1 MIQGGD
7 QMSEMRVSGLYKS
20 YNSNMVLK
28 DINVSFSSGQIHALV
43 GHNGAGKSTLLRML
57 AGVERP
63 DTGDILIDQRSVKF
77 FSPRDAYNHGIAC
90 VYQELRVIDHLT
102 AADNMFLGQE
112 PRRGLFLDRS
122 AMWKAA
128 TAILNKYG
136 LNIAPDIK
144 VSRLSHAQKQLLE
157 IISALQRDAK
167 FLFLDEPTT
176 SLEFHQIDLF
186 LETIRR
192 IANEQNVGIILV
204 THKLNEVYTVAD
216 NIHVL
221 CDGELVLSGG
231 TSDTPRTEVIRYVV
245 GNTGTTTFTHTVST
259 DNTGTDNTGTDATG
273 TDGTASTRTADTSE
287 QTTPDTAA
295 GRQRSIDGRDG
306 PILEVRNLTTRFI
319 HDISVSVNPGQIIG
333 IYGLVGAGRTE
344 FLRAL
349 YGLDKVIS
357 GEIRIDGKPFTP
369 REPRHAIARGIA
381 FLTEDRRVNGFIP
394 QLDSIANAALPVY
407 SRYARAGF
415 IRRRRLRRVVW
426 EELQG
431 LQVRGDVNRP
441 MKFLSGGNQQKIL
454 FARAALQEPAIL
466 LLDEP
471 TKGIDIGIK
480 DEIYQII
487 RRWADAKRVGIIVV
501 STEEEEILKV
511 SHDVM
516 VFTGGSCRKGL
527 IPTKNISATD
537 LRNLA
542 VGEVLSS

>member
-1 MIQGGD
+1 
-7 QMSEMRVSGLYKS
+7 MSEMRVSGLYKS
-20 YNSNMVLK
+20 YNANVVLK
-28 DINVSFSSGQIHALV
+28 GINLTFSSGEIHALV

-63 DTGDILIDQRSVKF
+63 DTGEILMDDQSLKF
-77 FSPRDAYNHGIAC
+77 FSPSDAYNHGIAC
-90 VYQELRVIDHLT
+90 VYQELRIIDHLT

-112 PRRGLFLDRS
+112 PRHGLFLNRT

-128 TAILNKYG
+128 STILNKYG
-136 LNIAPDIK
+136 LNIPPDIK
-144 VSRLSHAQKQLLE
+144 VGRLSHAQKQLLE

-176 SLEFHQIDLF
+176 SLEYHQIDLF
-186 LETIRR
+186 LATIRR
-192 IANEQNVGIILV
+192 IADEQNVGIILV
-204 THKLNEVYTVAD
+204 THKLNEVYTVSD

-221 CDGELVLSGG
+221 CDGELVLSGR
-231 TSDTPRTEVIRYVV
+231 TSETPRADVIRYVV
-245 GNTGTTTFTHTVST
+245 GNTNTAGVTETH
-259 DNTGTDNTGTDATG
+259 
-273 TDGTASTRTADTSE
+273 DTLDLAMSDE
-287 QTTPDTAA
+287 VDTIQQTED
-295 GRQRSIDGRDG
+295 RQEK
-306 PILEVRNLTTRFI
+306 PILEVKNLTTKVVN
-319 HDISVSVNPGQIIG
+319 DISVTVRPGQIIG

-349 YGLDKVIS
+349 YGLDKVTA
-357 GEIRIDGKPFTP
+357 GEIRIDGKLFVPKDP
-369 REPRHAIARGIA
+369 RRAIAHGIA
-381 FLTEDRRVNGFIP
+381 FLTEDRRVNGFVP
-394 QLDSIANAALPVY
+394 QLDCIANAVLPVY
-407 SRYARAGF
+407 ARYSKAGF
-415 IRRRRLRRVVW
+415 VRQRKLRRVVQ

-431 LQVRGDVNRP
+431 LQVRGDIHRP

-454 FARAALQEPAIL
+454 FARASLQEPAIL

-487 RRWADAKRVGIIVV
+487 RRWAETKRAGIIVV

-511 SHDVM
+511 SDDVM
-516 VFTGGSCRKGL
+516 VFTGGSCRTGL
-527 IPTKNISATD
+527 IPTKNVSATD